1 MRPPSPRRPGG
12 HRPREE
18 RSPRAEGAASS
29 TVRSFDEIIAAAP
42 EDEVTSDSEESKR
55 RAVSLV
61 ERRRARSAVDRPQP
75 VADAASLLGGE
86 ETTDLGDR
94 LRERHRA
101 RRILLVR
108 RIALVVVT
116 LAVVGGAAWVAFFS
130 PVFAFSSSS
139 VVVSGEDGTLVTAD
153 SVRSSIASFEGVPL
167 TRLSMSAVA
176 RAVESN
182 VAVRSATVSR
192 RWPTSLRI
200 SVAMRTPMAA
210 EAVPGGY
217 QLVDDQGVAFQ
228 QVTSAGS
235 YPLVTLPEDRS
246 VGAADVASALG
257 ALDDETRSQV
267 ATVTSTGA
275 QVSFTLSGGQ
285 TVKWGTNADAPQ
297 KARVLATL
305 LANIK
310 ATTYDVSSPN
320 HPVTS

>member
-1 MRPPSPRRPGG
+1 M
-12 HRPREE
+12 
-18 RSPRAEGAASS
+18 
-29 TVRSFDEIIAAAP
+29 
-42 EDEVTSDSEESKR
+42 TSDTEESKR
-55 RAVSLV
+55 RPVSLV

-101 RRILLVR
+101 RRMLLVR

-116 LAVVGGAAWVAFFS
+116 LAVAGGAAWVAFFS

-167 TRLSMSAVA
+167 TRLSTSAVA

-192 RWPTSLRI
+192 RWPTSLCI
-200 SVAMRTPMAA
+200 SVTMRTPMAA

-228 QVTSAGS
+228 QVASAGS

-267 ATVTSTGA
+267 ATVTSTGV

-285 TVKWGTNADAPQ
+285 SVKWGTNADAPQ

-305 LANIK
+305 LANVK

>member
-1 MRPPSPRRPGG
+1 M
-12 HRPREE
+12 
-18 RSPRAEGAASS
+18 
-29 TVRSFDEIIAAAP
+29 
-42 EDEVTSDSEESKR
+42 TSDTEESKR
-55 RAVSLV
+55 RPVSLV

-101 RRILLVR
+101 RRMLLVR

-116 LAVVGGAAWVAFFS
+116 LAVAGGAAWVAFFS

-139 VVVSGEDGTLVTAD
+139 VVVSGEDGTRVTAD

-167 TRLSMSAVA
+167 TRLSTSAVA

-200 SVAMRTPMAA
+200 SVTMRTPMAA

-228 QVTSAGS
+228 QVASAGS

-267 ATVTSTGA
+267 ATVTSTGV

-285 TVKWGTNADAPQ
+285 SVKWGTNADAPQ

-305 LANIK
+305 LANVK

>member
-1 MRPPSPRRPGG
+1 M
-12 HRPREE
+12 
-18 RSPRAEGAASS
+18 
-29 TVRSFDEIIAAAP
+29 
-42 EDEVTSDSEESKR
+42 TSDTEESKR
-55 RAVSLV
+55 RPVSLV

-101 RRILLVR
+101 RRMLIVR

-116 LAVVGGAAWVAFFS
+116 LAVAGGAAWVAFFS

-167 TRLSMSAVA
+167 TRLSTSAVA

-200 SVAMRTPMAA
+200 SVTMRTPMAA

-228 QVTSAGS
+228 QVASAGS

-267 ATVTSTGA
+267 ATVTSTGV

-285 TVKWGTNADAPQ
+285 SVKWGTNADAPQ

-305 LANIK
+305 LANVK

>member
-1 MRPPSPRRPGG
+1 MRRP
-12 HRPREE
+12 
-18 RSPRAEGAASS
+18 
-29 TVRSFDEIIAAAP
+29 
-42 EDEVTSDSEESKR
+42 
-55 RAVSLV
+55 VSLV

-101 RRILLVR
+101 RRMLLVR

-116 LAVVGGAAWVAFFS
+116 LAVAGGAVWLAFFS

-167 TRLSMSAVA
+167 TRLSTSAVA

-200 SVAMRTPMAA
+200 SVTMRTPMAA

-228 QVTSAGS
+228 QVASAGS

-305 LANIK
+305 LANVK

>member
-12 HRPREE
+12 ARSREE
-18 RSPRAEGAASS
+18 RSPRAGRVGSSRAS
-29 TVRSFDEIIAAAP
+29 SFDEIIAPTP
-42 EDEVTSDSEESKR
+42 EDEGTSEAEAAKR
-55 RAVSLV
+55 RPMSLV
-61 ERRRARSAVDRPQP
+61 ERRHAHSAVDRPMP
-75 VADAASLLGGE
+75 VADAASLLGGAE
-86 ETTDLGDR
+86 ATDLGDR

-101 RRILLVR
+101 RRMLLVR
-108 RIALVVVT
+108 RIALTVVT
-116 LAVVGGAAWVAFFS
+116 LAVAGGAVWGAFFS
-130 PVFAFSSSS
+130 PVFAFSSSA

-167 TRLSMSAVA
+167 TRLNTSAVA

-182 VAVRSATVSR
+182 VAVRSATVTR

-200 SVAMRTPMAA
+200 SVTMRTPLAV
-210 EAVPGGY
+210 EAVSGGY

-228 QVTSAGS
+228 QVADAGS

-246 VGAADVASALG
+246 VGAADIASALG

-267 ATVTSTGA
+267 ATATSTGA
-275 QVSFTLSGGQ
+275 QVSFTLKGGQ
-285 TVKWGTNADAPQ
+285 SVKWGTNADAPQ
-297 KARVLATL
+297 KARGLATL
-305 LANIK
+305 LANVK

>member
-1 MRPPSPRRPGG
+1 M
-12 HRPREE
+12 
-18 RSPRAEGAASS
+18 
-29 TVRSFDEIIAAAP
+29 
-42 EDEVTSDSEESKR
+42 TSDTEESKR
-55 RAVSLV
+55 RPVSLV

-101 RRILLVR
+101 RRMLLVR

-116 LAVVGGAAWVAFFS
+116 LAVAGGAAWVAFFS
-130 PVFAFSSSS
+130 PVFAFASSS

-167 TRLSMSAVA
+167 TRLSTSAVA

-200 SVAMRTPMAA
+200 SVTMRTPMAA

-228 QVTSAGS
+228 QVASAGS

-267 ATVTSTGA
+267 ATVTSTGV

-285 TVKWGTNADAPQ
+285 SVKWGTNADAPQ

-305 LANIK
+305 LANVK

>member
-12 HRPREE
+12 SRPRDE
-18 RSPRAEGAASS
+18 RPSDTGKAGSA
-29 TVRSFDEIIAAAP
+29 FDEIIAPTP
-42 EDEVTSDSEESKR
+42 EPEEVGEAEKTTR
-55 RAVSLV
+55 RPVSLV
-61 ERRRARSAVDRPQP
+61 ERRRARSVVDRPLP

-86 ETTDLGDR
+86 EAADLGDR

-101 RRILLVR
+101 RRMLVAR
-108 RIALVVVT
+108 RIAL
-116 LAVVGGAAWVAFFS
+116 
-130 PVFAFSSSS
+130 
-139 VVVSGEDGTLVTAD
+139 TLVTAD

-182 VAVRSATVSR
+182 VAVRSATVTR
-192 RWPTSLRI
+192 RWPTSLRV
-200 SVAMRTPMAA
+200 SVTMRTPMAV
-210 EAVPGGY
+210 EAGTGGY

-228 QVTSAGS
+228 QVASAGD
-235 YPLVTLPEDRS
+235 YPVVTLPEDRS
-246 VGAADVASALG
+246 VGAADIASALG
-257 ALDDETRSQV
+257 ALDDVTRSQV
-267 ATVTSTGA
+267 ATVTSTGT
-275 QVSFTLSGGQ
+275 QVSFTLRGGQ

-305 LANIK
+305 LANVK

>member
-1 MRPPSPRRPGG
+1 M
-12 HRPREE
+12 
-18 RSPRAEGAASS
+18 
-29 TVRSFDEIIAAAP
+29 
-42 EDEVTSDSEESKR
+42 TSDTEESKR
-55 RAVSLV
+55 RPVSLV

-116 LAVVGGAAWVAFFS
+116 LAVAGGAAWVAFFS

-167 TRLSMSAVA
+167 TRLSTSAVA

-200 SVAMRTPMAA
+200 SVTMRTPMAA

-228 QVTSAGS
+228 QVASAGS

-267 ATVTSTGA
+267 ATVTSTGV

-285 TVKWGTNADAPQ
+285 SVKWGTNADAPQ

-305 LANIK
+305 LANVK

>member
-12 HRPREE
+12 RRPREE

-29 TVRSFDEIIAAAP
+29 TAHSFDEIIAAVP
-42 EDEVTSDSEESKR
+42 EDEVTSGTEESKR
-55 RAVSLV
+55 RPVSLV
-61 ERRRARSAVDRPQP
+61 ERRRARSTVDRPQP

-101 RRILLVR
+101 RRMLLVR

-116 LAVVGGAAWVAFFS
+116 LAVAGGAAWVAFFS

-167 TRLSMSAVA
+167 TRLSTSTVA

-200 SVAMRTPMAA
+200 SVTMRTPMAA

-228 QVTSAGS
+228 QVASAGS

-305 LANIK
+305 LANVK

>member
-1 MRPPSPRRPGG
+1 M
-12 HRPREE
+12 
-18 RSPRAEGAASS
+18 
-29 TVRSFDEIIAAAP
+29 
-42 EDEVTSDSEESKR
+42 TSDTEESKR
-55 RAVSLV
+55 RPVSLV

-101 RRILLVR
+101 RRMLLVR

-116 LAVVGGAAWVAFFS
+116 LAVAGGAAWVAFFS

-167 TRLSMSAVA
+167 TRLSTSAVA

-200 SVAMRTPMAA
+200 SVTMRTPMAA

-228 QVTSAGS
+228 RVASAGS

-267 ATVTSTGA
+267 ATVTSTGV

-285 TVKWGTNADAPQ
+285 SVKWGTNADAPQ

-305 LANIK
+305 LANVK

>member
-1 MRPPSPRRPGG
+1 M
-12 HRPREE
+12 
-18 RSPRAEGAASS
+18 
-29 TVRSFDEIIAAAP
+29 
-42 EDEVTSDSEESKR
+42 TSDTEESKR
-55 RAVSLV
+55 RPVSLV

-101 RRILLVR
+101 RRMLLVR

-167 TRLSMSAVA
+167 TRLSTSAVA

-200 SVAMRTPMAA
+200 SVTMRTPMAA

-228 QVTSAGS
+228 QVASAGS

-267 ATVTSTGA
+267 ATVTSTGV

-285 TVKWGTNADAPQ
+285 SVKWGTNADAPQ

-305 LANIK
+305 LANVK

>member
-1 MRPPSPRRPGG
+1 M
-12 HRPREE
+12 
-18 RSPRAEGAASS
+18 
-29 TVRSFDEIIAAAP
+29 
-42 EDEVTSDSEESKR
+42 TSDTEASKR
-55 RAVSLV
+55 RPVSLV

-101 RRILLVR
+101 RRMLLVR

-116 LAVVGGAAWVAFFS
+116 LAVAGGAAWVAFFS

-139 VVVSGEDGTLVTAD
+139 VVVSGEDGTLVTAE

-167 TRLSMSAVA
+167 TRLSTSAVA

-200 SVAMRTPMAA
+200 SVIMRTPMAA
-210 EAVPGGY
+210 EAVRGGY

-228 QVTSAGS
+228 QVASAGS

-285 TVKWGTNADAPQ
+285 NVKWGTNADAPQ

-305 LANIK
+305 LANVK